1 MKDNRFEC
9 KDNII
14 KDTLTGTLLTE
25 PCTFLNLLDKSNT
38 HLNRLI
44 LDIIE
49 FIKVNDGV
57 TREEFAE
64 WWNRRVGE

>member
-9 KDNII
+9 KGNII
-14 KDTLTGTLLTE
+14 QDNLTGTVLTE

-38 HLNRLI
+38 HLNGLI

-57 TREEFAE
+57 TREEFIE
-64 WWNRRVGE
+64 WWNRRVEE